1 MLLPAEFVSLVVAC
15 WVAALAVVVGYQLL
29 TGKIS
34 TAGLLQASSSGEID
48 PERLQLLMGTIAV
61 AAYYTV
67 ISLQRHT
74 NAQTETVSLRSAWWR
89 SYAP

>member
-1 MLLPAEFVSLVVAC
+1 MLSPTEFVSLVVAC

-34 TAGLLQASSSGEID
+34 TAGLLQASSSGKID
-48 PERLQLLMGTIAV
+48 PERLQLLMGRIAA

-74 NAQTETVSLRSAWWR
+74 TATSVTIGEIWD
-89 SYAP
+89 